1 MIPGLEYEPA
11 DGGGGASSSSAV
23 NAYQQ
28 QQQYTQN
35 SSPTQLH
42 RRRNATTNGNGYNN
56 SSGSSGGNYENDN
69 KYNKPHSSIPRAVR
83 KLDIFPKAEK
93 DYTVRTERGGQ
104 LTAIGYVLMSVL
116 IVAEWMTW
124 RGMNGM
130 TWEHIVVD
138 TRWVIVI
145 GVCVKSV
152 FVSDGWVWCLVLIK

>member
-11 DGGGGASSSSAV
+11 DGGGGSSSSAY

-28 QQQYTQN
+28 QQQQYPQS

-42 RRRNATTNGNGYNN
+42 RRRNATTNGNGYNSA
-56 SSGSSGGNYENDN
+56 SSSSSGGNYENDN
-69 KYNKPHSSIPRAVR
+69 KYNKPPSSIPRAVR
-83 KLDIFPKAEK
+83 KLDIFPKAER

-116 IVAEWMTW
+116 IIAEWMTW

-130 TWEHIVVD
+130 SLEHIVVD
-138 TRWVIVI
+138 TR
-145 GVCVKSV
+145 
-152 FVSDGWVWCLVLIK
+152 